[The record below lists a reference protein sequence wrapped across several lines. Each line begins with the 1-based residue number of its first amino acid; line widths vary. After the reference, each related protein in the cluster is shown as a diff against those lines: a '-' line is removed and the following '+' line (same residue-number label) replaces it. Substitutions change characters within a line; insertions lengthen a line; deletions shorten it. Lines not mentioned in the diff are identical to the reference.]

1 MPSSKTPMGKSL
13 RALKLWTA
21 VKCSACTR
29 LLVVLWPNGKLSG
42 LEVENFRLEPWLAHC
57 VVFLD
62 MIHNSHNAALHPGV
76 LKDGRKLGGWGG
88 LALHAFLFF
97 P

>member
-1 MPSSKTPMGKSL
+1 M
-13 RALKLWTA
+13 
-21 VKCSACTR
+21 
-29 LLVVLWPNGKLSG
+29 LLVIQWLNGKLAW

-62 MIHNSHNAALHPGV
+62 MIHNSHNATLHTGV

-97 P
+97 PLRPSALIQIDIRYAYQKGNFCENTIEQ